1 MACDCCLSTKHSAL
15 SLFRDVLKIAVSRYP
30 QQTKTEPE
38 FDTSVKS
45 VKSAAAK
52 HVELDCFDD
61 GFILA
66 DQRRLN
72 RSQQLPTPY
81 KEIIVRT
88 QAKLAT
94 REWLGNRQFD

>member
-38 FDTSVKS
+38 FDTSLNS

-72 RSQQLPTPY
+72 RSQHMPAPY
-81 KEIIVRT
+81 KEIINRRDSSKTSYERMTVQRT
-88 QAKLAT
+88 I
-94 REWLGNRQFD
+94 